1 MPSFADELPDELPPF
16 DLKTALA
23 RINGKSK
30 LLRKMMVSFYKE
42 HSLTAS
48 SLRTYL
54 AEGRQEEA
62 ERLAHSLGSNAATLG
77 AEQLS
82 VAARAL
88 ENALRTGELEQL
100 LEILAS
106 LEAALVPALAAAASI
121 VADRLADRPVT
132 DEHSATLSPTIDR
145 SPTILVVDDEPI
157 NLASMIELFTEDYQ
171 VLTSGSGLGAITVAT
186 ASRPDLI
193 LLDIMM
199 PGMDG
204 YEVCRILKNNL
215 ETREIPIVFVT
226 GLGAEGDEIR
236 GLELGAVD
244 FVHKPIQSALVK
256 ARISNLIKLKRTQ
269 RDLTKLAE
277 EKIALLTHRFTEKED
292 LNTKIAKALA
302 DKEVLLREVH
312 HRVKNNLQ
320 VICSMLGMQAAA
332 LQDATAIAALQNS
345 QSRVRS
351 MAIIHEML
359 YGSTVVS
366 ELDFSAYAQQLLRE
380 LAVTFGADVSRVR
393 LRAATAPQLLH
404 IDHAIPCGLILNELI
419 TNSLKYA
426 FPARGDGEVEV
437 TFQPGEPGSMQLI
450 IEDNGIGLPEDF
462 QIEKTRSLGLRIV
475 QILVKQMGG
484 LLRVW
489 SREGTKFEVTFPVAI
504 KA

>member
-1 MPSFADELPDELPPF
+1 MLSSAVELPDELPPF
-16 DLKTALA
+16 DLRTALA

-30 LLRKMMVSFYKE
+30 LLRRMLVSFYKE

-48 SLRTYL
+48 SLHTYL
-54 AEGRQEEA
+54 SEGRQEEA

-77 AEQLS
+77 AGQLS
-82 VAARAL
+82 AAARAL
-88 ENALRTGELEQL
+88 EKALRAGELEL
-100 LEILAS
+100 LLDLLAP
-106 LEAALVPALAAAASI
+106 LEAALTPALAAAAS
-121 VADRLADRPVT
+121 VAADRPAT
-132 DEHSATLSPTIDR
+132 DEHSAALSPTIDGC
-145 SPTILVVDDEPI
+145 PTILVVDDEPI
-157 NLASMIELFTEDYQ
+157 NLEFMRELFADGYR
-171 VLTSGSGLGAITVAT
+171 VLTCGNGLDAITVAT

-193 LLDIMM
+193 LLDIIM

-215 ETREIPIVFVT
+215 ETREIPVVFFT
-226 GLGAEGDEIR
+226 GLSAEGDEIR

-256 ARISNLIKLKRTQ
+256 ARISNLIKLRQTQ
-269 RDLTKLAE
+269 RHIEKLAE
-277 EKIALLTHRFTEKED
+277 EKIALLTQRFAEKEE
-292 LNTKIAKALA
+292 LSTKVAKALA

-332 LQDATAIAALQNS
+332 LEDATAVAALQNS

-359 YGSTVVS
+359 YGSTAIS
-366 ELDFSAYAQQLLRE
+366 ELDFSACAQQLLRE

-393 LRAATAPQLLH
+393 LRAAAPQFLD

-419 TNSLKYA
+419 TNALKYA
-426 FPARGDGEVEV
+426 FTAREDGEVEV
-437 TFQPGEPGSMQLI
+437 TFQPGEPGSMQLT
-450 IEDNGIGLPEDF
+450 IEDNGTGLPEGF

-484 LLRVW
+484 HLRVS
-489 SREGTKFEVTFPVAI
+489 SREGARFEVTFPVAI
-504 KA
+504 KT